1 MDVVE
6 AIQKRRSVRHF
17 KPDDIPDDV
26 LERLLN
32 AMRLAPS
39 GANYQPW
46 KFIVV
51 KEKEIK
57 SKFAAACE
65 YETRKG
71 NRISQSWIAE
81 APVVIVAC
89 ELMQEGAIGYYK
101 DEIIVITKKADLD
114 ADMKLIPGKFISTID
129 MDIAIAFDHLA
140 LTARAEGLGTCWVG
154 TMYAPKVR
162 DLFGIPENV
171 QVQIALALGYP
182 VEWPEPRPR
191 KTLEQIICY
200 DRYSE

>member
-1 MDVVE
+1 
-6 AIQKRRSVRHF
+6 
-17 KPDDIPDDV
+17 
-26 LERLLN
+26 
-32 AMRLAPS
+32 
-39 GANYQPW
+39 
-46 KFIVV
+46 
-51 KEKEIK
+51 
-57 SKFAAACE
+57 
-65 YETRKG
+65 
-71 NRISQSWIAE
+71 
-81 APVVIVAC
+81 
-89 ELMQEGAIGYYK
+89 
-101 DEIIVITKKADLD
+101 
-114 ADMKLIPGKFISTID
+114 MKLIPGKFISTID